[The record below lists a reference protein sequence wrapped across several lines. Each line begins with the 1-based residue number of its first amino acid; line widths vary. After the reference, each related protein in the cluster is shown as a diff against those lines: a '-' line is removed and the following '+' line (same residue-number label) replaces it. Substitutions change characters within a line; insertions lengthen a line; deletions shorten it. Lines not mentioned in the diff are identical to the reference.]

1 VEYLAIVDR
10 FKKDNNEM
18 RKLVAEVKRENDTLK
33 QQLNQITT
41 EKVAWTR
48 VEQSLKERIHKLQ
61 EEYYTANNAVAKVV
75 KQNENEEEPTNLE
88 SKLDD
93 MQLTLETLE

>member
-1 VEYLAIVDR
+1 
-10 FKKDNNEM
+10 M
-18 RKLVAEVKRENDTLK
+18 RKVVAEVKRENENLK
-33 QQLNQITT
+33 HQLHQITT

-61 EEYYTANNAVAKVV
+61 EEYYTANNAAKVV
-75 KQNENEEEPTNLE
+75 KPNENDEEPTNVE

-93 MQLTLETLE
+93 MQ